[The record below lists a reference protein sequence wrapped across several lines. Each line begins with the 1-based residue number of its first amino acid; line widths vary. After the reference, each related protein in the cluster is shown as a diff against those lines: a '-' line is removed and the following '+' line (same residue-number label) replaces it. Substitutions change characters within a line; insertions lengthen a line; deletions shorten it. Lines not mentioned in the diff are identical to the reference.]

1 MSNTSKITN
10 TVCPFCLYG
19 CDLSLN
25 TSNRGDFLIRK
36 IEYDSQSAINQ
47 GRLCARGNLANT
59 IIDDKKRLTSPLFN
73 NKKIDWVIASSQIS
87 HQLKEYTPREIA
99 ITFDVNNTLEELD
112 SIFSLANA
120 LKVENIACSYLE
132 PETFFNYSLPDVKY
146 AELKDIEQAKV
157 ILIIGDV
164 FSKIPLL
171 AKPVLDAKFR
181 DRNNRLYYIDSVKG
195 RIAGFANKSL
205 LVKPGTEPLLL
216 LALIGIIGKTT
227 KNIIGEKNYRAVRK
241 AIPSI
246 VEVCGVSESE
256 IEEVAKSITSLSNG
270 VILASVDFGKT
281 DDPLL
286 FSALSQLLQIVT
298 PNDKKF
304 CAPAL
309 VSLPNGK
316 NKFGEL
322 INAVNQ
328 GKVKAIINF
337 GDIFPD
343 YYPIVSSKLQN
354 LKFFASTTTRLH
366 NLTRPNWVLP
376 VPSLL
381 EKAGTIKTLWGKAN
395 IKPLAEPVNGSKSI
409 SEIIEKIVP
418 DIELTSKSRINDK
431 IMLNIDEVIERAI
444 NFLVSKKESTNEITI
459 LGEESA
465 FGYRGMLLEQANHIK
480 INPINAEQLGL
491 NQTDSLKVV
500 TNTAE
505 KVFITNITNAVP
517 INTVSVNTDSKENRS
532 LFPMQIDSITNDIII
547 SPAKGKLVKV
557 A

>member
-1 MSNTSKITN
+1 
-10 TVCPFCLYG
+10 
-19 CDLSLN
+19 LSLN
-25 TSNRGDFLIRK
+25 TINRGDFIIRK
-36 IEYDSQSAINQ
+36 IEYDSQSSVNQ

-112 SIFSLANA
+112 SIFSFASA
-120 LKVENIACSYLE
+120 LKVDNIACSYLE

-286 FSALSQLLQIVT
+286 FSALAQLLQIVL
-298 PNDKKF
+298 PDDKKF

-309 VSLPNGK
+309 ISLPIGK
-316 NKFGEL
+316 TKFGEL
-322 INAVNQ
+322 LNSVNQ
-328 GKVKAIINF
+328 GKVKTIINF

-343 YYPIVSSKLQN
+343 YYPAVISNLQN
-354 LKFFASTTTRLH
+354 LKFFVSTSTMLH
-366 NLTRPNWVLP
+366 NLTHPNWVLP

-381 EKAGTIKTLWGKAN
+381 EKSGSIKTLWGKAN
-395 IKPLAEPVNGSKSI
+395 IKPLAEPVNGSKNI
-409 SEIIEKIVP
+409 SEIIAKLDP
-418 DIELTSKSRINDK
+418 DIELTSRPRINDK
-431 IMLNIDEVIERAI
+431 QMLNIDEIIERAI
-444 NFLVSKKESTNEITI
+444 NFLETKKASNNELTV

-465 FGYRGMLLEQANHIK
+465 FNYRGILQEKENIIK
-480 INPINAEQLGL
+480 INPVNAKQFVLKD
-491 NQTDSLKVV
+491 NDSVKLF
-500 TNTAE
+500 TSTAE
-505 KVFITNITNAVP
+505 RVFTANITNAVS
-517 INTVSVNTDSKENRS
+517 INAVSVNTDTKENRA
-532 LFPMQIDSITNDIII
+532 LFPIQIDPMTNDTII